1 MKLII
6 FDLDG
11 TLLDTLQ
18 DLEDSCNTILEQY
31 GYPIHPLES
40 YKKFVGN
47 GVRMLIERA
56 LPGDARTEDTITRL
70 LVAFKACYEEKTVS
84 YTKPYGGIIPLLQTL
99 KSSGYLISIASNKY
113 HEAVLPLVAKYFSE
127 ISFDLILGHRNGHP
141 AKPNP
146 DIVFDTLNILN
157 VKPDDCF
164 YVGDS
169 SVDMDTANNAGVQAI
184 GVSWGFRDVEE
195 LKRHGAAYIIDEP
208 KQLMSI
214 LTPSS
219 ISLQ

>member
-18 DLEDSCNTILEQY
+18 DLGDSCNAILEQY
-31 GYPIHPLES
+31 GYPTHPLES

-56 LPGDARTEDTITRL
+56 LPEHARNEDIITCL
-70 LVAFKACYEEKTVS
+70 LIAFKERYEEKTHS
-84 YTKPYGGIIPLLQTL
+84 YTKPYAGIIQLLQTL

-113 HEAVLPLVAKYFSE
+113 HEAVLPLVAQYFPE

-141 AKPNP
+141 AKPDP

-157 VKPDDCF
+157 VRPDDC
-164 YVGDS
+164 YYLGDS
-169 SVDMDTANNAGVQAI
+169 SVDMDTAHNAGVLAI
-184 GVSWGFRDVEE
+184 GVSWGFREVEE
-195 LKRHGAAYIIDEP
+195 LKRHGATYIIDEP
-208 KQLMSI
+208 KQLLDI
-214 LTPSS
+214 LTSSS
-219 ISLQ
+219 ISL

>member
-18 DLEDSCNTILEQY
+18 DLGDSCNMILEQY
-31 GYPIHPLES
+31 GYPKHPLES

-56 LPGDARTEDTITRL
+56 LPEDARTEDTIIRL
-70 LVAFKACYEEKTVS
+70 LSTFKECYEEKAEN
-84 YTKPYGGIIPLLQTL
+84 YTKPYTGIIELLQTL

-113 HEAVLPLVAKYFSE
+113 HEAVIPLVAKYFPK
-127 ISFDLILGHRNGHP
+127 ISFDLILGHRTGHP
-141 AKPNP
+141 AKPEP
-146 DIVFDTLNILN
+146 HIVFDTLSILD
-157 VKPDDCF
+157 VKTADCY

-169 SVDMDTANNAGVQAI
+169 SVDMDTANNAGIQSI
-184 GVSWGFRDVEE
+184 GVSWGFREKEE
-195 LKRHGAAYIIDEP
+195 LKQHGAAYIIDEP
-208 KQLMSI
+208 KELLDI
-214 LTPSS
+214 LNSP
-219 ISLQ
+219 L